1 MRSGK
6 INFIAIILVL
16 VLIMGGLFLHAFGA
30 YYWDAMQMKE
40 VARNAC
46 ITFQERDETKGI
58 QRLTQEL
65 YQRDIPDYIVED
77 DCDFIEKMGQ
87 HTVHCYWEV
96 EKKWTFTNI
105 SRLMVFEVEATRDK
119 HGFVN

>member
-16 VLIMGGLFLHAFGA
+16 GLIFGGVFLHSFGA
-30 YYWDAMQMKE
+30 YYWDAEQMKE

-46 ITFQERDETKGI
+46 FTYQERDESRGLI
-58 QRLTQEL
+58 RLTQEL

-77 DCDFIEKMGQ
+77 DCDFHERAGK
-87 HTVHCYWEV
+87 HTVHCHWEV
-96 EKKWTFTNI
+96 EKKWPFTNI
-105 SRLMVFEVEATRDK
+105 ARVMVFDVEAVRDK
-119 HGFVN
+119 HGFID